1 MLNTPGGNDEARLP
15 GEISWKQGWR
25 IFQTALIWVLAAFLV
40 FLLWELR
47 FALLVAFGAILVA
60 SLLLAFA
67 ELMCDWLRLPR
78 SASLL
83 LATLLVLGVLG
94 ATVGLFGAKLY
105 SQFGDLLHNVQTGE
119 HQLRTFFAG
128 SGTPEVAN
136 NVAEKG
142 SSMLTNL
149 VTQALSLGIG
159 FAAALIV
166 VVIAGIYLAAQPKL
180 YRWGIAAIFH
190 PLKRARVLE
199 IIDLI
204 ERTVRLW
211 ILGQVI
217 LMIITGLL
225 TYFGLLIIGLPSPVA
240 LALIAGIA
248 EIVPYLGPFISAVPA
263 LLVALTLGFWP
274 AVLTMGVYLVVHLIE
289 GYIAAPLIERR
300 FVTIPPA
307 LILLG
312 LVAVEL
318 IFGTGGIVLAA
329 PITVV
334 IFVLVKMFYVDDPL
348 KPEENKPAS
357 G

>member
-1 MLNTPGGNDEARLP
+1 MLDTPRGDEEVRLP
-15 GEISWKQGWR
+15 GEIGWSEGWR
-25 IFQTALIWVLAAFLV
+25 IFRTALIWVLAAFLV

-67 ELMCDWLRLPR
+67 ELMCEWLRLPR

-83 LATLLVLGVLG
+83 LATLLVLGALG
-94 ATVGLFGAKLY
+94 VTVGLFGARLY
-105 SQFGDLLHNVQTGE
+105 SQFGDLLHNVQSGE
-119 HQLRTFFAG
+119 VQLRMFFAG
-128 SGTPEVAN
+128 SGAPEVASK
-136 NVAEKG
+136 VAEKG
-142 SSMLTNL
+142 SSMLTNFL
-149 VTQALSLGIG
+149 TQALSLGLG
-159 FAAALIV
+159 FATALVV

-180 YRWGIAAIFH
+180 YRWGIAAVFH

-199 IIDLI
+199 VIDLV

-211 ILGQVI
+211 ILGQVV

-225 TYFGLLIIGLPSPVA
+225 TYFGLLIIGLPSPIA
-240 LALIAGIA
+240 LALIAGVA
-248 EIVPYLGPFISAVPA
+248 EIVPYLGPFIGAVPA

-274 AVLTMGVYLVVHLIE
+274 AVWTAGVYLVVHLIE

-318 IFGTGGIVLAA
+318 IFGTAGIVLAA
-329 PITVV
+329 PVTVV
-334 IFVLVKMFYVDDPL
+334 VFVLVKMFYVDDPL
-348 KPEENKPAS
+348 EQDAS
-357 G
+357 EKKSA